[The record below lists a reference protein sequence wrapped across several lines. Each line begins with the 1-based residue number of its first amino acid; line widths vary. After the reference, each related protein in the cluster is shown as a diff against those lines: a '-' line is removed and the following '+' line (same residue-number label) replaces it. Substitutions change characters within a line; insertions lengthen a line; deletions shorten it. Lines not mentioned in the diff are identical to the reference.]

1 MADFQPLTAPTL
13 KTDFPTA
20 FRGYDTV
27 KVDDWVRQMQEYLN
41 KLIAN
46 VNNSLASIESSQN
59 NDSQQTAALTQENE
73 RLHNQL
79 ADRDAKIE
87 QLKTQLEQMREQA
100 DANTDGQSYMALGA
114 SAQRIIDE
122 ARRDAQN
129 IRTKAQS
136 DYDETMQ
143 AANKQAGHIIDDAE
157 ATRSRIANICH
168 DNVENA
174 NKHVE
179 VAMGAYMHMKQ
190 TLKNNLDAFE
200 NVDINQWRDLN
211 FDPDGIVFGTSIPG
225 AAVNQTQHTAST
237 DSTVN
242 TDSTANAAPVPPA
255 PTQPQQ
261 PQQQHSEP
269 IAASHVEP
277 DNPPQHSLKSNA
289 TRGSNAL
296 RFGVQNR
303 QTQETTTPPQHDGAI
318 VGNAVHA
325 AVTNATDPT
334 EQSQQPVP
342 ATPPAPPA
350 PKAQTATQPAQP
362 ARPAQATQSQT
373 DADRTDTSDAIRDGE
388 RGYSVRISSREDDDT
403 PDSIQRTDGA
413 NPSSTNS
420 ADANNAPDTAS
431 DDASNNPDPSDEYN
445 VLNQTQGLTPNGGIA

>member
-13 KTDFPTA
+13 KTDFPTV

-27 KVDDWVRQMQEYLN
+27 KVDDWVRQMQDYLN

-211 FDPDGIVFGTSIPG
+211 FDPDGIVFGTNIPG
-225 AAVNQTQHTAST
+225 AAVNQTQHTAGAQAQT
-237 DSTVN
+237 QT
-242 TDSTANAAPVPPA
+242 NAAPVPLAPA
-255 PTQPQQ
+255 QSQQPRQQQTQPQQ
-261 PQQQHSEP
+261 P
-269 IAASHVEP
+269 EP
-277 DNPPQHSLKSNA
+277 DNTQQHSLKSNA

-303 QTQETTTPPQHDGAI
+303 QTQETATPPQHDDTI
-318 VGNAVHA
+318 VGNAVHT
-325 AVTNATDPT
+325 AVTNAADP
-334 EQSQQPVP
+334 EQQQPPQEEMPVP
-342 ATPPAPPA
+342 TTPPAPPA
-350 PKAQTATQPAQP
+350 PPAPQT
-362 ARPAQATQSQT
+362 TQSQT

-388 RGYSVRISSREDDDT
+388 RGYSVRIASREDDDT
-403 PDSIQRTDGA
+403 PDSIQRTDAA
-413 NPSSTNS
+413 NEPSTSNTNNT
-420 ADANNAPDTAS
+420 NNDT
-431 DDASNNPDPSDEYN
+431 DPSDEYN
-445 VLNQTQGLTPNGGIA
+445 VLNQTQGRTPNGGIA

>member
-79 ADRDAKIE
+79 ADKDAKIE

-100 DANTDGQSYMALGA
+100 DASTDGQSYMTLGA

-200 NVDINQWRDLN
+200 NVDINQWRNLN
-211 FDPDGIVFGTSIPG
+211 FDPDGIVFGTNIPG
-225 AAVNQTQHTAST
+225 AAVNQTQHTAGT
-237 DSTVN
+237 QAQTQ
-242 TDSTANAAPVPPA
+242 TNAVPVPPA
-255 PTQPQQ
+255 PAQSQQPRQQQTQPQQ
-261 PQQQHSEP
+261 P
-269 IAASHVEP
+269 EP
-277 DNPPQHSLKSNA
+277 DNTQQHSLKSNA

-303 QTQETTTPPQHDGAI
+303 QTQETVTPPQHDGTI

-325 AVTNATDPT
+325 AVNNAADP
-334 EQSQQPVP
+334 EQQQQPQEEMP
-342 ATPPAPPA
+342 APTTPPAPPA
-350 PKAQTATQPAQP
+350 PPAPQT
-362 ARPAQATQSQT
+362 TQSQT

-403 PDSIQRTDGA
+403 PDSIQRTDTA
-413 NPSSTNS
+413 NEPSTSNTNNT
-420 ADANNAPDTAS
+420 NNDT
-431 DDASNNPDPSDEYN
+431 DPSDEYN

>member
-79 ADRDAKIE
+79 ADKDAKIE

-100 DANTDGQSYMALGA
+100 DASTDGQSYMALGA

-200 NVDINQWRDLN
+200 NVDINQWRNLN
-211 FDPDGIVFGTSIPG
+211 FDPDGIVFGTNIPG
-225 AAVNQTQHTAST
+225 AAVNQTQHTAGT
-237 DSTVN
+237 QAQTQ
-242 TDSTANAAPVPPA
+242 TNAVPVPPA
-255 PTQPQQ
+255 PAQSQQPRQQQTQPQQ
-261 PQQQHSEP
+261 P
-269 IAASHVEP
+269 EP
-277 DNPPQHSLKSNA
+277 DNTQQHSLKSNA

-303 QTQETTTPPQHDGAI
+303 QTQETVTPPQHDGTI

-325 AVTNATDPT
+325 AVNNAADP
-334 EQSQQPVP
+334 EQQQQPQEEMP
-342 ATPPAPPA
+342 APTTPPAPPA
-350 PKAQTATQPAQP
+350 PPAPQT
-362 ARPAQATQSQT
+362 TQSQT

-403 PDSIQRTDGA
+403 PDSIQRTDTA
-413 NPSSTNS
+413 NEPSTSNTNNT
-420 ADANNAPDTAS
+420 NNDT
-431 DDASNNPDPSDEYN
+431 DPSDEYN

>member
-59 NDSQQTAALTQENE
+59 TDSQQTAALTQENE

-79 ADRDAKIE
+79 ADKDAKIE

-200 NVDINQWRDLN
+200 NVDINQWRNLN
-211 FDPDGIVFGTSIPG
+211 FDPDGIVFGTNIPG
-225 AAVNQTQHTAST
+225 AAVNQTQHTAGT
-237 DSTVN
+237 QAQTQ
-242 TDSTANAAPVPPA
+242 TNAVPVPPA
-255 PTQPQQ
+255 PAQSQQPRQQQTQPQQ
-261 PQQQHSEP
+261 P
-269 IAASHVEP
+269 EP
-277 DNPPQHSLKSNA
+277 DNTQQHSLKSNA

-303 QTQETTTPPQHDGAI
+303 QTQETVTPPQHDGTI

-325 AVTNATDPT
+325 AVNNAADP
-334 EQSQQPVP
+334 EQQQQPQEEMP
-342 ATPPAPPA
+342 APTTPPAPPA
-350 PKAQTATQPAQP
+350 PPAPQT
-362 ARPAQATQSQT
+362 TQSQT

-403 PDSIQRTDGA
+403 PDSIQRTDTA
-413 NPSSTNS
+413 NEPSTSNTNNPTNT
-420 ADANNAPDTAS
+420 D
-431 DDASNNPDPSDEYN
+431 NNPDPSDEYN

>member
-225 AAVNQTQHTAST
+225 AAVNQTQHTASP
-237 DSTVN
+237 VN

-269 IAASHVEP
+269 IAASHIEP
-277 DNPPQHSLKSNA
+277 DNAPQHSLKSNA

-303 QTQETTTPPQHDGAI
+303 QTQETTTPPQHDSAI

-325 AVTNATDPT
+325 AVNNAADPV
-334 EQSQQPVP
+334 QQPQQQEQP
-342 ATPPAPPA
+342 QKEMPTPPAPPT
-350 PKAQTATQPAQP
+350 AQTTQS
-362 ARPAQATQSQT
+362 TQSQT

-403 PDSIQRTDGA
+403 PDSIQRTDTVNEPVA
-413 NPSSTNS
+413 SNTDSTNRT
-420 ADANNAPDTAS
+420 DTTDNNV
-431 DDASNNPDPSDEYN
+431 DPSDEYN

>member
-59 NDSQQTAALTQENE
+59 TDSQQTAALTQENE

-211 FDPDGIVFGTSIPG
+211 FDPDGIVFGTNIPG
-225 AAVNQTQHTAST
+225 AAVNQTQHTAGAQAQT
-237 DSTVN
+237 QT
-242 TDSTANAAPVPPA
+242 NAAPVPPA
-255 PTQPQQ
+255 PAQSQQPRQQQTQPQQ
-261 PQQQHSEP
+261 P
-269 IAASHVEP
+269 EP
-277 DNPPQHSLKSNA
+277 DNTQQHSLKSNA

-303 QTQETTTPPQHDGAI
+303 QTQETATPPQHDGTI
-318 VGNAVHA
+318 VGNAVHT
-325 AVTNATDPT
+325 AVTNAADP
-334 EQSQQPVP
+334 EQQQLPQEEMPVP
-342 ATPPAPPA
+342 TTPPAPPA
-350 PKAQTATQPAQP
+350 PPAPQT
-362 ARPAQATQSQT
+362 TQSQT
-373 DADRTDTSDAIRDGE
+373 DADHTDTSDAIRDGE

-403 PDSIQRTDGA
+403 PDSIQRTDAA
-413 NPSSTNS
+413 NEPSTSNTN
-420 ADANNAPDTAS
+420 NTTNTN
-431 DDASNNPDPSDEYN
+431 NNPDPSDEYN

>member
-13 KTDFPTA
+13 KTNFPTA

-211 FDPDGIVFGTSIPG
+211 FDPDGIVFGTSVPG
-225 AAVNQTQHTAST
+225 AAVNQTQHTASP
-237 DSTVN
+237 VN

-255 PTQPQQ
+255 PTQSQQQ

-269 IAASHVEP
+269 ITASHVEP
-277 DNPPQHSLKSNA
+277 NNLPQHSLKSNA

-303 QTQETTTPPQHDGAI
+303 QTQETTTPPQHDGTI

-325 AVTNATDPT
+325 AVTNAADP
-334 EQSQQPVP
+334 EQQQPPQEEMPVP
-342 ATPPAPPA
+342 TTPPAPPA
-350 PKAQTATQPAQP
+350 PPAPQT
-362 ARPAQATQSQT
+362 TQSQT

-403 PDSIQRTDGA
+403 PDSIQRTDTV
-413 NPSSTNS
+413 NEPV
-420 ADANNAPDTAS
+420 
-431 DDASNNPDPSDEYN
+431 ASNTDNTDSTDSTDNNVDPSDEYN

>member
-59 NDSQQTAALTQENE
+59 NDNQQTAALTQENE

-79 ADRDAKIE
+79 ADKDAKIE
-87 QLKTQLEQMREQA
+87 ALKTQLEQMREQA
-100 DANTDGQSYMALGA
+100 DASTDGQSYMALGA

-225 AAVNQTQHTAST
+225 AAVNQTQHTAGAQAQAQT
-237 DSTVN
+237 
-242 TDSTANAAPVPPA
+242 NAAPVPPA
-255 PTQPQQ
+255 PAQSQQPRQQQTQPQQ
-261 PQQQHSEP
+261 SEQ
-269 IAASHVEP
+269 
-277 DNPPQHSLKSNA
+277 DNTQQHSLKSNA

-303 QTQETTTPPQHDGAI
+303 QTQETATPPQHDSAI
-318 VGNAVHA
+318 VGNAVHTAVNNA
-325 AVTNATDPT
+325 ADP
-334 EQSQQPVP
+334 EQQQQPQEKMP
-342 ATPPAPPA
+342 APTTPPAPPA
-350 PKAQTATQPAQP
+350 PPAPQT
-362 ARPAQATQSQT
+362 TQSQT

-403 PDSIQRTDGA
+403 PDSIQRTDAA
-413 NPSSTNS
+413 NEPSTSNTNNTTNPTNT
-420 ADANNAPDTAS
+420 D
-431 DDASNNPDPSDEYN
+431 NNPDPSDEYN

>member
-79 ADRDAKIE
+79 ADKDAKIE

-211 FDPDGIVFGTSIPG
+211 FDPDGIVFGTNIPS
-225 AAVNQTQHTAST
+225 AAVNQTQHTAGAQAQT
-237 DSTVN
+237 QT
-242 TDSTANAAPVPPA
+242 NAAPVPPA
-255 PTQPQQ
+255 PAQSQQPRQQQTQPQQ
-261 PQQQHSEP
+261 P
-269 IAASHVEP
+269 EP
-277 DNPPQHSLKSNA
+277 DNTQQHSLKSNV

-303 QTQETTTPPQHDGAI
+303 QTQETATPPQHDGTI

-325 AVTNATDPT
+325 AVNNAADP
-334 EQSQQPVP
+334 EQQQQPQEEMP
-342 ATPPAPPA
+342 TPTTPPAPPA
-350 PKAQTATQPAQP
+350 PPAPQT
-362 ARPAQATQSQT
+362 TQSQT
-373 DADRTDTSDAIRDGE
+373 DADRTNTSDAIRDGE

-403 PDSIQRTDGA
+403 PDSIQRTDAA
-413 NPSSTNS
+413 NEPSTSNTNNPTNT
-420 ADANNAPDTAS
+420 D
-431 DDASNNPDPSDEYN
+431 NNPDPSDEYN

>member
-225 AAVNQTQHTAST
+225 AAVNQTQHTASP
-237 DSTVN
+237 VN

-325 AVTNATDPT
+325 AVNNAADPV
-334 EQSQQPVP
+334 QQQQQPQQQSVP
-342 ATPPAPPA
+342 ATPSAPPAPPA
-350 PKAQTATQPAQP
+350 QPTAQTTQTTQS
-362 ARPAQATQSQT
+362 TQSQT

-403 PDSIQRTDGA
+403 PDSIQRTDAA
-413 NPSSTNS
+413 NEPVASNTDNADNTGSTDS
-420 ADANNAPDTAS
+420 TD
-431 DDASNNPDPSDEYN
+431 NNPDPSDEYN